1 MRFATRVARIQKL
14 FIPRNVEKGK
24 ALLDLP
30 DQQSIYFSGK
40 RGRKGRRKAVC
51 YFI

>member
-24 ALLDLP
+24 AFLP
-30 DQQSIYFSGK
+30 IGSLYFF
-40 RGRKGRRKAVC
+40 REERKGRGEERQFAIL
-51 YFI
+51 YNE